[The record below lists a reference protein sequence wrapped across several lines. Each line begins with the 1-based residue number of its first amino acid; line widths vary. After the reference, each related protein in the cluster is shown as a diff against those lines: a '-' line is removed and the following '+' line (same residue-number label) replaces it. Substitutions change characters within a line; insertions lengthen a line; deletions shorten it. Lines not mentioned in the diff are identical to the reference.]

1 MKVIAAAAQPT
12 SRITPEHVWWQT
24 LPVGKQNAR
33 KWCPLCPIHL
43 PPAWK
48 QHIRWSPGISIIIS
62 YIKCLRLR
70 VTVVGLNKIT
80 DRSYRMGQNE
90 LVLQGQ
96 YCQFGRGHLWH
107 SWDLFITVRWKKD
120 KQTVIRRNRAPLKWL
135 CLPPTTTAQ
144 YFLCSLNQTW
154 WNDKPLFYT
163 AWRSW

>member
-12 SRITPEHVWWQT
+12 SRITPEHVWWRT

-120 KQTVIRRNRAPLKWL
+120 KQTVIRRNRAPLPVKM
-135 CLPPTTTAQ
+135 A
-144 YFLCSLNQTW
+144 
-154 WNDKPLFYT
+154 LFATHYYSAVFPVFT
-163 AWRSW
+163 